1 MYVDGV
7 ILASLR
13 HYLASLTPATNVYS
27 RQPADVLAV
36 LPCVVARSYGGTD
49 LYLNL
54 GARPTIQVDSYADDR
69 RPAAVLA
76 DAAASALIEAWR
88 SSYRT
93 PDGVICG
100 VETTARPAEFPDD
113 QAPSGLVRFTA
124 TYTLTIR
131 P

>member
-13 HYLASLTPATNVYS
+13 HYLAGLDPAPGVYS
-27 RQPADVLAV
+27 LQPADALTV
-36 LPCVVARSYGGTD
+36 LPFVVARSYGGAD

-54 GARPTIQVDSYADDR
+54 AARPTIQVDSYADDR
-69 RPAAVLA
+69 QPASDLA
-76 DAAASALIEAWR
+76 DAAASALIAAWR

-100 VETTARPAEFPDD
+100 VATTLRPAEFPDD
-113 QAPSGLVRFTA
+113 QAPTGLVRFTA
-124 TYTLTIR
+124 TYQLTIR

>member
-1 MYVDGV
+1 LYVDGV
-7 ILASLR
+7 ILAALR
-13 HYLASLTPATNVYS
+13 HYLPGVDVYS
-27 RQPADVLAV
+27 KQPADVLAV
-36 LPCVVARSYGGTD
+36 LPCVVARSYGGSD

-69 RPAAVLA
+69 RPCAVLA
-76 DAAASALIEAWR
+76 DQAASALLTAWR
-88 SSYRT
+88 SCYRT

-100 VETTARPAEFPDD
+100 VETTTRPAELPDD

-124 TYTLTIR
+124 TYRLTIR